1 MKMGPAGLK
10 DKKKY
15 KLDVQM
21 RRMNWN
27 KVWCLTPFGLIS
39 FLK

>member
-1 MKMGPAGLK
+1 VPPPPGAFGGFKQLGPPGLK

-15 KLDVQM
+15 RLDVQM

-27 KVWCLTPFGLIS
+27 KV
-39 FLK
+39 